1 MIGTRLGHNRI
12 IEKIGEG
19 GMGAVYRSYD
29 EHLARDVAVKVL
41 TPGALRGEAAHKR
54 FHKEALALSRLNHP
68 NIEIIYDFDT
78 QDGVDYLVMEYIPGL
93 TLKGMLTSGPLP
105 EKEIS
110 RLGIQI
116 AEGLAAAHEHKI
128 VHCDL
133 KPGNLMVSRDGR
145 LKILDFGLAK
155 LAPPRGEEG
164 STDSSVSRSGGGTL
178 PYMAP
183 EQLTGEPPDAR
194 TDIYAFGNVLYEM
207 ATGRLPF
214 QENLYTALV
223 NAVVHKLPLPPGR
236 LRPELSSRLEEIILK
251 CLEKDPE
258 NRYQSAKELIVDLRR
273 LSSSV
278 PSFPV
283 VERPIKRK
291 WPTWRA
297 AVLLA
302 ITVLAVFIVV
312 QVSTNKRG
320 EQSIPPYSSLQI
332 TRTTAWEE
340 HPAFSPDGNEIAF
353 TSNDSG
359 NLNIYVTDVRG
370 GDAFRLTDDPA
381 SDTHPAWF
389 PDGDAIAFTSDREGE
404 KAIWKVGH
412 RGGVATLLVPNA
424 EQASISPD
432 GETIAFCRASSSAY
446 LRVWVAA
453 LEAPSDAKI
462 LTGDN
467 DGVWDHTDPAWSPD
481 GKTICY
487 GSRHGLWTVSA
498 SGGPAKRL
506 TTDAEFD
513 FDPKWSPDGRYVYFA
528 SERSGPL
535 AVWRIPVEGGAP
547 QRVTPGTA
555 MESHPDISG
564 NGKWLC
570 YSTGQTSYQTFLL
583 DRKTGH
589 EILLPALESDVMA
602 AISPDN
608 SKIVF
613 PSDRGSN
620 NINLWVL
627 SLNKG
632 IPSNFPYRLT
642 DPPGNVSH
650 PTFSPDGH
658 WIACYR
664 IIKEAR
670 DIRTIPVIG
679 GQAIEFSDD
688 SLRDMDP
695 AWSPDGSLIAFVAEE
710 KSIGQLRV
718 APVKEGRRVGPP
730 RPLTDKEVSASSPVW
745 SPDGRTIAFCG
756 TKDKL
761 SDLWTVP
768 SDGSAPARSITHGL
782 NVKVVR
788 WDHSTGEILASA
800 LGRKDRVTL
809 YRVSLKDGSFQ
820 PFQPALEF
828 GGADAYGLFD
838 ISKDGRFLLSS
849 RIAGTS
855 GHIWVLEA
863 TRGVF

>member
-29 EHLARDVAVKVL
+29 EHLDRDVAVKVL
-41 TPGALRGEAAHKR
+41 TPDALRGEAAHKR
-54 FHKEALALSRLNHP
+54 FHKEALALSKLNHP

-133 KPGNLMVSRDGR
+133 KPGNLMVSPGGR

-155 LAPPRGEEG
+155 LASPRAEEG
-164 STDSSVSRSGGGTL
+164 STESSASRGGGGTL

-194 TDIYAFGNVLYEM
+194 TDIYALGNVLYEM

-214 QENLYTALV
+214 QETLYTALV
-223 NAVVHKLPLPPGR
+223 NAVVHKPPLPPSR
-236 LRPELSSRLEEIILK
+236 SRPELSSRLEEIILK

-258 NRYQSAKELIVDLRR
+258 NRYQSTKELIVDLRR
-273 LSSSV
+273 LTSSV
-278 PSFPV
+278 PSLPD
-283 VERPIKRK
+283 VERTGKRK
-291 WPTWRA
+291 WPILRA
-297 AVLLA
+297 TVLLA
-302 ITVLAVFIVV
+302 ITFLAVFILVHIL
-312 QVSTNKRG
+312 QSERG
-320 EQSIPPYSSLQI
+320 EKSIPPYSSLQI
-332 TRTTAWEE
+332 TRTSAREE

-359 NLNIYVTDVRG
+359 NLNIYLTDVRG
-370 GDAFRLTDDPA
+370 GDSLRLTDDPA

-389 PDGDAIAFTSDREGE
+389 PDENAIAFTSDREGE

-432 GETIAFCRASSSAY
+432 GKMIAFCRASSSAY

-453 LEAPSDAKI
+453 LEAPSDARI

-467 DGVWDHTDPAWSPD
+467 DGVWNHTDPAWSPD

-487 GSRHGLWTVSA
+487 GTRHGLWTVPA
-498 SGGPAKRL
+498 SGGRAKRL
-506 TTDAEFD
+506 TTDDESD
-513 FDPKWSPDGRYVYFA
+513 FEPKWSPDGRYVYFA
-528 SERSGPL
+528 TERSGPL
-535 AVWRIPVEGGAP
+535 AVWRVPANGGAP

-555 MESHPDISG
+555 MESHPDISR

-570 YSTGQTSYQTFLL
+570 YSTGQTNYQTFLL
-583 DRKTGH
+583 DRKTGQ
-589 EILLPALESDVMA
+589 EIHLPALESDIMA

-613 PSDRGSN
+613 PSERGAYN
-620 NINLWVL
+620 LNLWILPVDDGTPL
-627 SLNKG
+627 K
-632 IPSNFPYRLT
+632 PPYRLT
-642 DPPGNVSH
+642 DPPGIASH
-650 PTFSPDGH
+650 PTFSPDGN
-658 WIACYR
+658 WIAYYR

-670 DIRTIPVIG
+670 DIWTIPVRG
-679 GQAIEFSDD
+679 GQPIQFTNDPS
-688 SLRDMDP
+688 RNMHP
-695 AWSPDGSLIAFVAEE
+695 AWSPDGLLIAFVAEE
-710 KSIGQLRV
+710 NDIPQLRV
-718 APVKEGRRVGPP
+718 APVKDGRRVGPF
-730 RPLTDKEVSASSPVW
+730 RSLTDKEVSAASPVW

-768 SDGSAPARSITHGL
+768 SDGDAPARPITRGL
-782 NVKVVR
+782 NVKYVR
-788 WDHSTGEILASA
+788 WDRSTGEILASA
-800 LGRKDRVTL
+800 LDGKDRVTL
-809 YRVSLKDGSFQ
+809 YRVSLKDGSHQ

-849 RIAGTS
+849 RIERNS

-863 TRGVF
+863 TKGVF